1 MLHAELSFTYCGTR
15 LAHRLYMRAISPA
28 RLLVASASALVG
40 FGYIARLVA
49 RRQTEAADHDAREGL
64 QASRA
69 PASDA
74 AAKASG
80 PLGKEYLHFPA
91 AVVVGLG
98 LRQHGLGARAGI
110 PVLASV
116 TSEILNRV
124 VTRTIHIRVVPPK
137 HPERAQRKPS
147 FPSGHALEAT
157 AVAFT
162 CAHVLAREGLVAPVP
177 AFGAAGLIS
186 AASSGGR
193 LLLDR
198 HWVSD
203 AIGGTL
209 LGVAVWTACAAAYEA
224 LPS

>member
-1 MLHAELSFTYCGTR
+1 
-15 LAHRLYMRAISPA
+15 MRATAPS
-28 RLLVASASALVG
+28 RLLAVSAAALLG
-40 FGYIARLVA
+40 FRYMAGLVA
-49 RRQTEAADHDAREGL
+49 RRQTEDADNDARDQL

-69 PASDA
+69 PVVDA
-74 AAKASG
+74 AATASG

-98 LRQHGLGARAGI
+98 LRQHGLGLRAAV
-110 PVLASV
+110 PVAASV
-116 TSEILNRV
+116 VSEIMNRV
-124 VTRTIHIRVVPPK
+124 VTKTIHIRVVPPK
-137 HPERAQRKPS
+137 HPEYAERKPS

-162 CAHVLAREGLVAPVP
+162 CAYVLAREDLVPAVP
-177 AFGAAGLIS
+177 AFAAAALVS

-203 AIGGTL
+203 AIGGSL
-209 LGVAVWTACAAAYEA
+209 LGVAVWTACGAAYEA